1 MDFGREGMARY
12 REFRFHPS
20 VKHARRFYPHA
31 HNIDGFF
38 VCKLKKLGNEHCK
51 PSGSGQ
57 QEPESSEE
65 EAEVAEEAAPATITA
80 TEVKPKAAAEEKT
93 PIAEPVAK
101 KRKVGFVDAVFML
114 SKCMCEECWA
124 IVQTA
129 V

>member
-1 MDFGREGMARY
+1 MDFGSEGMARY

-20 VKHARRFYPHA
+20 VKHGRRFYPHA

-65 EAEVAEEAAPATITA
+65 EAAPPTVTAA
-80 TEVKPKAAAEEKT
+80 EVKPKVVAEEPK
-93 PIAEPVAK
+93 PVEEHVAK
-101 KRKVGFVDAVFML
+101 KRKVGYVMQSSRCESAYAR
-114 SKCMCEECWA
+114 KCWTIRA
-124 IVQTA
+124 H
-129 V
+129 

>member
-1 MDFGREGMARY
+1 MLQVVPLGLDFGREGMARY

-80 TEVKPKAAAEEKT
+80 TEVKPKAAAEEKH
-93 PIAEPVAK
+93 
-101 KRKVGFVDAVFML
+101 L
-114 SKCMCEECWA
+114 SQSLWQRRERWA
-124 IVQTA
+124 SLTQSSC
-129 V
+129 